1 MNEEADMRVP
11 CAKMKVVLPV
21 AKLLRGCRSLGG
33 DRKGVK
39 PKANGEKKKIQSDAG
54 AQGHDFLRLMM

>member
-11 CAKMKVVLPV
+11 CAKVEVEVVLPV

-33 DRKGVK
+33 DRKEAK
-39 PKANGEKKKIQSDAG
+39 TKANGKKRRYSAMLGRKFMMFSD
-54 AQGHDFLRLMM
+54 